1 MVETPNPAP
10 VRGARPMLVA
20 FVTVLLDLLGFGIII
35 PIQPFYAEHLGAS
48 PTLVTLLGASYS
60 LMQFLFAPMWGRL
73 SDRIGRR
80 PVMLTSISI
89 SIVGYAIFA
98 SADTLWVLF
107 ASRMLAGFGAANIG
121 AAQAIVADTTSG
133 KDRAKGM
140 GLIGAA
146 FGIGF
151 IIGPAMGGAL
161 GQLGPE
167 APAWGAAILSA
178 LNLGLALRFLPETR
192 KVGEAAAG
200 HGRRSIISF
209 HAIGEIAGR
218 INVGRLLLIVLV
230 SVTGMAL
237 MEQALP
243 LFIERLFVPFASY
256 AAGSPEAH
264 ARAAALTAYVLVA
277 VGLTATIVQGGLIGR
292 LTKRYGERTLI
303 RVGSA
308 LMGIALALM
317 PVAGAADSFAGL
329 IGSGVLLALGSG
341 MMNPSIM
348 SFLSRSVSSDVQ
360 GAALGLS
367 QSLSALGR
375 TIGPA
380 FSGLLFEAGHE
391 IPFFSA
397 AGTLLVAVIVA
408 LGLKKLIDVSEH
420 KA

>member
-1 MVETPNPAP
+1 MTETTTPAP
-10 VRGARPMLVA
+10 SKNSRPMLVA
-20 FVTVLLDLLGFGIII
+20 FVTVVLDLLGFGIII

-89 SIVGYAIFA
+89 GIVGYTIFGA
-98 SADTLWVLF
+98 AGSLGVLF

-133 KDRAKGM
+133 HDRAKGM

-151 IIGPAMGGAL
+151 VIGPAMGGAL

-167 APAWGAAILSA
+167 APAYGAAILGF
-178 LNLGLALRFLPETR
+178 LNLLLAIRYLPETR
-192 KVGEAAAG
+192 RVGAGAPVGQRRTVFSFAAVRA
-200 HGRRSIISF
+200 
-209 HAIGEIAGR
+209 IAGQ

-230 SVTGMAL
+230 SVAGMAL

-243 LFIERLFVPFASY
+243 LFIERIFLPVATYVP
-256 AAGSPEAH
+256 GSPEAH
-264 ARAAALTAYVLVA
+264 ARSAALTAYILVA
-277 VGLTATIVQGGLIGR
+277 VGVTATVVQGGLIGR
-292 LTKRYGERTLI
+292 LTKRFGERTLI
-303 RVGSA
+303 RVGSVLMGLAFVLMPIAGAAGSFAA
-308 LMGIALALM
+308 LMGTGVVLA
-317 PVAGAADSFAGL
+317 V
-329 IGSGVLLALGSG
+329 GSG

-348 SFLSRSVSSDVQ
+348 SFLSRSVASDVQ
-360 GAALGLS
+360 GATLGLS

-375 TIGPA
+375 TLGPA
-380 FSGLLFEAGHE
+380 VAGVLFEIGID
-391 IPFFSA
+391 IPFYSA
-397 AGTLLVAVIVA
+397 AGTLLVAVVIA
-408 LGLKKLIDVSEH
+408 FGLRRLIDVST
-420 KA
+420 A

>member
-1 MVETPNPAP
+1 MAETKTPASK
-10 VRGARPMLVA
+10 RASRPMLVA

-89 SIVGYAIFA
+89 GIVGYVIFGA
-98 SADTLWVLF
+98 AGSLGVLF

-133 KDRAKGM
+133 ADRAKGM

-151 IIGPAMGGAL
+151 IIGPAMGGLL

-167 APAWGAAILSA
+167 APAYGAAILGA
-178 LNLGLALRFLPETR
+178 MNLLLAIRYLPETR
-192 KVGEAAAG
+192 QPGARAPA

-209 HAIGEIAGR
+209 RAIGDIAGR
-218 INVGRLLLIVLV
+218 VNVGRLLLIVLV

-243 LFIERLFVPFASY
+243 LFIERIFVPIADY
-256 AAGSPEAH
+256 AMGSPDAH

-277 VGLTATIVQGGLIGR
+277 VGVTATVVQGGLIGR

-303 RVGSA
+303 RVGSFFMA
-308 LMGIALALM
+308 VSLALM
-317 PVAGAADSFAGL
+317 PLAGSADSFAGL
-329 IGSGVLLALGSG
+329 IGCGVLLAIGSG
-341 MMNPSIM
+341 MLNPSLN

-375 TIGPA
+375 TVGPA
-380 FSGLLFEAGHE
+380 FSGLLFEAGRD
-391 IPFFSA
+391 IPFYA
-397 AGTLLVAVIVA
+397 AGGTLLLAVVIA
-408 LGLKKLIDVSEH
+408 LGLKKLIEAD
-420 KA
+420 